1 MAAEGIAVIMLVILE
16 LGVAFLASLVFVGL
30 YVWRSR
36 WKETPLG
43 RHMVAFAL
51 ALAVADG
58 SLLAVS
64 LGVPVPVWLFA
75 AGFGLLDFVLIQ
87 RIILLVK
94 IQEGE

>member
-1 MAAEGIAVIMLVILE
+1 
-16 LGVAFLASLVFVGL
+16 
-30 YVWRSR
+30 
-36 WKETPLG
+36 
-43 RHMVAFAL
+43 
-51 ALAVADG
+51 LAVADG

-75 AGFGLLDFVLIQ
+75 AGFGLLDVVLIQ